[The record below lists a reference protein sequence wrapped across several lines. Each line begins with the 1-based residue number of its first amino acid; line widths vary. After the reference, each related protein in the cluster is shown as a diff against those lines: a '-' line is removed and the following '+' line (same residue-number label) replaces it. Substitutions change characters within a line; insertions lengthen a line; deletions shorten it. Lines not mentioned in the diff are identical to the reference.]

1 MKPTT
6 LSFESSLNIGLTKC
20 RRPKAIGSKS
30 PSWLPVA
37 VGAFCIWVASL
48 CQAQIE
54 VDAYV
59 TDPLS
64 GKVFVINT
72 ATNMSICSPILVG
85 SRPVAVT
92 VSPDGSDAYVRY
104 NGIKTISVI
113 DT

>member
-37 VGAFCIWVASL
+37 VGACCIWVASL

-72 ATNMSICSPILVG
+72 ATNMSIGSPILVG
-85 SRPVAVT
+85 SLPVGVA
-92 VSPDGSDAYVRY
+92 VSPDGRYPYVSNNRR
-104 NGIKTISVI
+104 NTTS
-113 DT
+113 